1 MNCRWPTIVFLIA
14 STLPANAGP
23 KGSAARAA
31 KVSLPSKFFVVTR
44 ECKQL
49 VAEIGSSKEVAQ
61 SELVG
66 VTSAAGY
73 ISLCTRLNAEQYIA
87 RCVSRLKTK
96 DSTFIS
102 SGSRDVESLFIVVVN
117 KPPLVLMQDET
128 GENAMYI
135 NTQSGDAILTSRQY
149 FELES
154 GIVGGPFAANN
165 KFCKAMMVSEADM
178 KNLSKTK

>member
-1 MNCRWPTIVFLIA
+1 MNCRWPTIVVLIA

-23 KGSAARAA
+23 KGTGTGAA

-49 VAEIGSSKEVAQ
+49 VSEVGSSNESPQ
-61 SELVG
+61 RDLVG
-66 VTSAAGY
+66 VTPAQGY
-73 ISLCTRLNAEQYIA
+73 ISLCTRVAPDPYIA
-87 RCVSRLKTK
+87 RCISRVKDK

-135 NTQSGDAILTSRQY
+135 NTESEDVVVTSRQY
-149 FELES
+149 F
-154 GIVGGPFAANN
+154 GMPGGLLGANN
-165 KFCKAMMVSEADM
+165 KFCKAMIVSEADM
-178 KNLSKTK
+178 EKLSKTK